1 MAVLKRIKASTL
13 METLVSTV
21 LIVIVFMVA
30 SMVLNSLFAGSISQH
45 NDHVQQELLQ
55 LQYLYKNGKL
65 EVPYYDELGPWEIVV
80 TQSDGDANRTATFVA
95 AHSTSDKKITFEIR
109 DE

>member
-1 MAVLKRIKASTL
+1 

-30 SMVLNSLFAGSISQH
+30 SMVLNSLFAGSVPQH
-45 NDHVQQELLQ
+45 DDLVQQKLLQ

-65 EVPYYDELGPWEIVV
+65 EVPYYDELGHWEIVV
-80 TQSDGDANRTATFVA
+80 TQSDGDTSRTVAFVA
-95 AHSTSDKKITFEIR
+95 SHSTSNKKIIVEIQ
-109 DE
+109 DD

>member
-1 MAVLKRIKASTL
+1 MALLKRIQASTL

-30 SMVLNSLFAGSISQH
+30 SMVLNSLFAGSITQH
-45 NDHVQQELLQ
+45 DDQVQQELLQ
-55 LQYLYKNGKL
+55 LQYLYENGKL
-65 EVPYYDELGPWEIVV
+65 EVPYYDELGLWELVV
-80 TQSDGDANRTATFVA
+80 TQTEGDGDRTATFEA
-95 AHSTSDKKITFEIR
+95 THSTTDKRITVEIQ